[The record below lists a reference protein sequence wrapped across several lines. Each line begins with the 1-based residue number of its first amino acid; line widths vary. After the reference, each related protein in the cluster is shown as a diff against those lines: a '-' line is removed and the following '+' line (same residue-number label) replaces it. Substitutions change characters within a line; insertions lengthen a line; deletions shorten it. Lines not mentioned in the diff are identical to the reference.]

1 MLTQVPTTLNG
12 GDVIAYTHALG
23 RGPVRS
29 MDVIVHAPH
38 MCRATDDPERVYVV
52 GSNHKPGTREWG
64 QGYYDMSWGDAVDML
79 RKRNGWIHVI
89 DDPTV

>member
-1 MLTQVPTTLNG
+1 MLIQVPTTLNG
-12 GDVIAYTHALG
+12 GDVIAASHKLSQGA
-23 RGPVRS
+23 VQF

-38 MCRATDDPERVYVV
+38 LCRATDDPERVYVV

-64 QGYYDMSWGDAVDML
+64 QGYYDMNWQDAADML
-79 RKRNGWIHVI
+79 RKRNGWILVI